1 MDIHITLQ
9 EVCSNT
15 GLSRETV
22 IDIVDHGIV
31 EPQGEMPEQ
40 WLFDDQC
47 LCIVQRARRLQQDLE
62 LDWQGIAMIIELL
75 EQRDRLLYE
84 NEALLRRLQ
93 RFDSHQP

>member
-9 EVCSNT
+9 EVCRNT

-31 EPQGEMPEQ
+31 EPQGEAPEQ

-62 LDWQGIAMIIELL
+62 LNWQGIALVIELL
-75 EQRDRLLYE
+75 EQRDRLMSE

-93 RFDSHQP
+93 RFDSHQQ

>member
-31 EPQGEMPEQ
+31 EPQGEAPEQ

-47 LCIVQRARRLQQDLE
+47 LGIVQRARRLQRDLE
-62 LDWQGIAMIIELL
+62 LNWQGIALVIELL
-75 EQRDRLLYE
+75 EQRDRLMSE

-93 RFDSHQP
+93 RFDSHQQ

>member
-9 EVCSNT
+9 EVCSST

-31 EPQGEMPEQ
+31 EPQGEVPEQ

-47 LCIVQRARRLQQDLE
+47 LCIVQRARRLQTDLE
-62 LDWQGIAMIIELL
+62 LNWQGIALVIELL
-75 EQRDRLLYE
+75 EQRDRLKAE
-84 NEALLRRLQ
+84 NDALLRRLQ
-93 RFDSHQP
+93 RFDSVPE

>member
-9 EVCSNT
+9 EVCSST

-31 EPQGEMPEQ
+31 EPQGEVPEQ

-62 LDWQGIAMIIELL
+62 LNWHGIALVIELL
-75 EQRDRLLYE
+75 EQRDRLKAE

-93 RFDSHQP
+93 RFDAIP

>member
-1 MDIHITLQ
+1 MDIHITLH

-31 EPQGEMPEQ
+31 EPQGELPEQ

-47 LCIVQRARRLQQDLE
+47 LCMMQRARRLQQDLE
-62 LDWQGIAMIIELL
+62 LDWQGIALILELL
-75 EQRDRLLYE
+75 DQRDQLRAE

-93 RFDSHQP
+93 RFDCQ

>member
-31 EPQGEMPEQ
+31 EPQGEVPEQ

-62 LDWQGIAMIIELL
+62 LNWQGIALVIELL
-75 EQRDRLLYE
+75 EQRDRLINE

-93 RFDSHQP
+93 RFDSHQT

>member
-9 EVCSNT
+9 EVCSST
-15 GLSRETV
+15 GLSQETV

-31 EPQGEMPEQ
+31 EPQGEEPEQ

-62 LDWQGIAMIIELL
+62 LNWQGIALVIELL
-75 EQRDRLLYE
+75 EQRDRLLNE
-84 NEALLRRLQ
+84 NETLRRRLQ
-93 RFDSHQP
+93 RFDSHHE

>member
-9 EVCSNT
+9 EVCSST

-31 EPQGEMPEQ
+31 EPQGDRPEL
-40 WLFDDQC
+40 WRFDDQC
-47 LCIVQRARRLQQDLE
+47 LCIVQRARRLREDLE
-62 LDWQGIAMIIELL
+62 LNWQGIALVIELL
-75 EQRDRLLYE
+75 EHRDRLKTE

-93 RFDSHQP
+93 RFDSHQS

>member
-9 EVCSNT
+9 EVCYNT

-31 EPQGEMPEQ
+31 QPQGEIPEQ
-40 WLFDDQC
+40 WRFDDQC

-62 LDWQGIAMIIELL
+62 LNWQGIALVLELL
-75 EQRDRLLYE
+75 EQRDRLMTE
-84 NEALLRRLQ
+84 NAALLRRLE
-93 RFDSHQP
+93 RFDSHQS